1 MRNFFYI
8 SNFLF
13 AIHSNRVKL
22 VNKSVIKARWSVLH
36 VRISRTLR
44 FFKSCKKIMSKTV
57 TADMMGIR
65 FRSFYSCTYNQM
77 AKKIHRHAYLV
88 NIKIIYNKEFARR

>member
-1 MRNFFYI
+1 
-8 SNFLF
+8 
-13 AIHSNRVKL
+13 
-22 VNKSVIKARWSVLH
+22 
-36 VRISRTLR
+36 
-44 FFKSCKKIMSKTV
+44 MSKTV